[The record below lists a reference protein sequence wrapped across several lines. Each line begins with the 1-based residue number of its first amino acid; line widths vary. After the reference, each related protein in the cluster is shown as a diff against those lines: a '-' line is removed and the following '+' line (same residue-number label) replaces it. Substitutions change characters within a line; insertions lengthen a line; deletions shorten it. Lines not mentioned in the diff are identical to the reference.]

1 MPDVRYRRHRDVAA
15 VVDEGRWYVARVPDG
30 PIHCLEGSAAVIW
43 EELPTSTEA
52 GAGRPDLVRRVAAR
66 AGVDPDAVDGDVAD
80 FVARLA
86 SLGLL
91 ETISRPGR

>member
-1 MPDVRYRRHRDVAA
+1 MPDARYRRHRDVAA
-15 VVDEGRWYVARVPDG
+15 VEDEGRWFVARVPDG
-30 PIHCLEGSAAVIW
+30 PIHCLDGPAALIW
-43 EELPTSTEA
+43 EELPTSAEA
-52 GAGRPDLVRRVAAR
+52 GAERADLVRRVAAR

-91 ETISRPGR
+91 ETVSRPGR

>member
-1 MPDVRYRRHRDVAA
+1 MPDECYRRHRDVAA
-15 VVDEGRWYVARVPDG
+15 VEDEGRWYVAHLPDG

-52 GAGRPDLVRRVAAR
+52 AAGRADLVLLVAAR
-66 AGVDPDAVDGDVAD
+66 AGVHPDAVDGDVAD

-91 ETISRPGR
+91 ETVSLPGR